1 MAEGGGCQQALESE
15 WEASDRTF
23 PSFETESKMRCGTTL
38 KS

>member
-1 MAEGGGCQQALESE
+1 MAEVGGCQQALESE

-23 PSFETESKMRCGTTL
+23 PSFQTESKLRQGTIL